1 MFPKPIQEIVAR
13 LSSLPSIGP
22 RQASR
27 LAFYLLKRPA
37 HELQSIAKAILA
49 LQQDINLCGRC
60 FYVSER
66 KDKLCEICADTSR
79 DRSVVCVVEKETDA
93 ATIEKTGAYKGLY
106 HILGGMISNLSPE
119 SHKKLRVNELF
130 KRVKEKR
137 ETERPVK
144 EVILAFN
151 PTPEGDMT
159 ALYLEKE
166 LRASGAKITRLG
178 RGLPNGADMEFADEE
193 TLGEAL
199 ASRKSLKYTP

>member
-1 MFPKPIQEIVAR
+1 MFPKPIQEVAAR

-37 HELQSIAKAILA
+37 HELQSIANAIMA
-49 LQQDINLCGRC
+49 LQQNINLCNWC

-66 KDKLCEICADTSR
+66 KDKLCEVCADANR

-106 HILGGMISNLSPE
+106 HILGGMISKLSPE

-130 KRVKEKR
+130 KRVKESR
-137 ETERPVK
+137 ETERPIK
-144 EVILAFN
+144 EVIFAFN

-159 ALYLEKE
+159 ALYLEKV
-166 LRASGAKITRLG
+166 LRTSGAKITRLG

-199 ASRKSLKYTP
+199 ASRKELK